1 MRNYVACIQL
11 SKIKKYSNSHARN
24 EAEVNCLYY
33 RYRNITKLL
42 SQEEV
47 IKVCPSKNKDNVY
60 VY

>member
-1 MRNYVACIQL
+1 MLEMRQKWIVF
-11 SKIKKYSNSHARN
+11 
-24 EAEVNCLYY
+24 LYY
-33 RYRNITKLL
+33 RSRNITKLL